1 MVLVGIG
8 LLVGIGWAV
17 SQGARPPRVI
27 VMATG
32 PAGGAYAAYGARYRE
47 ILARHGLDVRLRP
60 TVGDV
65 ENLKLLRDPRSGVV
79 AALLQAGTTT
89 AQESPELVSLGT
101 VALQPVWIFR
111 RGEPPAERVFA
122 GQRISIGPEGSGTR
136 ALMMRLLRLLG
147 GGAGAWTLLDLPPS
161 VAAEELQAG
170 RIDGMALV
178 AGWDSPIVRRLLVAP
193 GVSLVGFKRADAYVA
208 LEPILQKV
216 VLPEGVGDLAQDR
229 PPRDVSLLATESSL
243 VVRDELNTAVKYLL
257 LDAAAEIHGGPGIF
271 HGAGRFPAAEA
282 IDLPLGEEARRF
294 HKTGQPFFHRHL
306 PYWLAVPVERLLL
319 VLVPFVGLAVPL
331 LRMAP
336 ELYRGVVQ
344 RRFVRLYG
352 ELKMI
357 ESELE
362 ARGPGSDMADLKRR
376 ASDLEQRADHLQVP
390 LSFSRWLYTLK
401 QHIRLVRERLGSS

>member
-1 MVLVGIG
+1 MALAGVG

-17 SQGARPPRVI
+17 GHGAHPPRVI

-32 PAGGAYAAYGARYRE
+32 PSGGSYAAYGARYRE
-47 ILARHGLDVRLRP
+47 VLARHGLEVELRQ
-60 TVGDV
+60 TAGDV

-79 AALLQAGTTT
+79 AALLQAGTTN
-89 AQESPELVSLGT
+89 ARESPQLVSLGA
-101 VALQPVWIFR
+101 VALQAVWVFR
-111 RGEPPAERVFA
+111 HGEPEGRIFA
-122 GQRISIGPEGSGTR
+122 GRRVSIGPEGSGTR
-136 ALMMRLLRLLG
+136 ALMTRLLG
-147 GGAGAWTLLDLPPS
+147 LLGIDPRSWTLLDLPPA

-178 AGWDSPIVRRLLVAP
+178 AGWDSPIVHRLLVAP
-193 GVSLVGFKRADAYVA
+193 GVGLVSFKRADAYVA

-243 VVRDELNTAVKYLL
+243 IVRDDLNTAVKYLL
-257 LDAAAEIHGGPGIF
+257 LEAAAEIHGGPAIF

-294 HKTGQPFFHRHL
+294 HKTGQPFLHRYL
-306 PYWLAVPVERLLL
+306 PYWLAVPVERLLF

-331 LRMAP
+331 LRAAP
-336 ELYRGVVQ
+336 ELYRGVMQ
-344 RRFVRLYG
+344 RRIVRLYG

-362 ARGPGSDMADLKRR
+362 ARRPGSDVKDLAHR
-376 ASDLEQRADHLQVP
+376 AADLEQRADHLQVP
-390 LSFSRWLYTLK
+390 LMFSRWLYTLK
-401 QHIRLVRERLGSS
+401 QHIRLVRERLGSP

>member
-1 MVLVGIG
+1 MALAGIG
-8 LLVGIGWAV
+8 LLVGIGWSV
-17 SQGARPPRVI
+17 GHGARPPRVI

-32 PAGGAYAAYGARYRE
+32 PAGGSYAAYGARYRE
-47 ILARHGLDVRLRP
+47 VLARHGLEVELRP
-60 TVGDV
+60 TAGDV
-65 ENLKLLRDPRSGVV
+65 ENLRLLRDPRSGAA
-79 AALLQAGTTT
+79 AALLQAGTTN
-89 AQESPELVSLGT
+89 AQESPQLVSLGA
-101 VALQPVWIFR
+101 VALQPVWLFR
-111 RGEPPAERVFA
+111 RGESEERVFP
-122 GQRISIGPEGSGTR
+122 GRRVSIGPEGSGTR
-136 ALMMRLLRLLG
+136 ALMMRLLRLIG
-147 GGAGAWTLLDLPPS
+147 GDLRSWTLLDLPPAI
-161 VAAEELQAG
+161 AAEELQAG
-170 RIDGMALV
+170 RLDGMALV

-193 GVSLVGFKRADAYVA
+193 GVSLVSFKRADAYVA

-229 PPRDVSLLATESSL
+229 PPRDVALLATESSL
-243 VVRDELNTAVKYLL
+243 VVRDDLNTAVKYLL

-294 HKTGQPFFHRHL
+294 HKTGQPFLHRYL
-306 PYWLAVPVERLLL
+306 PYWLTVPVERLLF

-331 LRMAP
+331 LRAAP
-336 ELYRGVVQ
+336 ELYREVVQ
-344 RRFVRLYG
+344 RRIVRLYG

-362 ARGPGSDMADLKRR
+362 ARAPGSDLTDLRRR

-390 LSFSRWLYTLK
+390 LTFSRWLYTLK

>member
-1 MVLVGIG
+1 VVLVGIG

-111 RGEPPAERVFA
+111 RGEPQAERVFA